1 MLRRYGTSCFL
12 QLQDEDVPPAV
23 DNRIEA
29 TKGERER
36 RLELAATKKKKNL
49 SELGRERQSISLDHS
64 YAGTPD
70 SSKYSILQDKGALV
84 QQQHLI
90 DKFYYNHIW
99 LSPDSCRQLAANTL
113 SQADSECWHDERKF
127 RITASIMKEVSHRK
141 ATTSCEAFVRK
152 KLSQRSINTPAICYG
167 HDHESVAIKAYVDHQ
182 NEICCCKFLWFMC
195 APFYTLACCKS
206 RWNCL

>member
-36 RLELAATKKKKNL
+36 RLELAATQKKEFL
-49 SELGRERQSISLDHS
+49 STLARECQTTSMDHS

-70 SSKYSILQDKGALV
+70 SSKCSILQDKVALV

-90 DKFYYNHIW
+90 DKLYYNHIW
-99 LSPDSCRQLAANTL
+99 LSPDSL
-113 SQADSECWHDERKF
+113 
-127 RITASIMKEVSHRK
+127 
-141 ATTSCEAFVRK
+141 
-152 KLSQRSINTPAICYG
+152 
-167 HDHESVAIKAYVDHQ
+167 
-182 NEICCCKFLWFMC
+182 
-195 APFYTLACCKS
+195 
-206 RWNCL
+206 